1 MTGGTTGASGSEP
14 LGLSP
19 ECDDDVCITCS
30 DQGTAVRLVALLG
43 DDLALVDTGSTIEQV
58 SVALVDAAVG
68 DRLLVHAKEAI
79 AVMEDG

>member
-1 MTGGTTGASGSEP
+1 MTGRAGESGSDAR
-14 LGLSP
+14 GVAH
-19 ECDDDVCITCS
+19 ECADDSCITCS
-30 DQGTAVRLVALLG
+30 DQGTAVRLVELLG